1 MPTEAISVHPIQ
13 SLDLDD
19 ERAALVQ
26 EIFEINSKVHDRAV
40 GLVGPMPVPPDLTMQ
55 QVRVL
60 GHIAKDPGISGHEI
74 GERLGV
80 SAPTASGLIDRLVE
94 KGLVSRVDD
103 PDDRRVRRLH
113 ATESGLDVIRQMDS
127 MFGRAL
133 GVVIERLSVEDLDL
147 LRRGAL
153 AMLGALERAQA
164 EQHPA

>member
-1 MPTEAISVHPIQ
+1 MHPFPD
-13 SLDLDD
+13 LELDD

-26 EIFEINSKVHDRAV
+26 ELFDLNSQVHDRAV

-60 GHIAKDPGISGHEI
+60 GHVVKEPGIAGHEL

-80 SAPTASGLIDRLVE
+80 SAPTASGLVERLVE
-94 KGLVSRVDD
+94 KGLIVRSDD

-113 ATESGLDVIRQMDS
+113 PTDAGRDVIRQMDS

-133 GVVIERLSVEDLDL
+133 GVVIKLLSLDDLEL
-147 LRRGAL
+147 LRRGSQ
-153 AMLGALERAQA
+153 AMLDALERAGQLA
-164 EQHPA
+164 DASP

>member
-1 MPTEAISVHPIQ
+1 MQPIQ
-13 SLDLDD
+13 SLQLDD

-26 EIFEINSKVHDRAV
+26 ELFEINSKVHDRAV

-74 GERLGV
+74 GDRLGV

-113 ATESGLDVIRQMDS
+113 ATETGLDVIRQMDS

-164 EQHPA
+164 EQDPA

>member
-1 MPTEAISVHPIQ
+1 VHPFPD
-13 SLDLDD
+13 LELDD

-26 EIFEINSKVHDRAV
+26 ELFDLNSQVHDRAV

-60 GHIAKDPGISGHEI
+60 GHVAKEPGIAGHEL

-80 SAPTASGLIDRLVE
+80 SAPTASGLVERLVE
-94 KGLVSRVDD
+94 KGLIVRCDD

-113 ATESGLDVIRQMDS
+113 PTDAGRDVIRQMDS

-133 GVVIERLSVEDLDL
+133 GVVIQLLSLEDLEL
-147 LRRGAL
+147 LRRGSR
-153 AMLGALERAQA
+153 AMLDALERAGQLA
-164 EQHPA
+164 DAL